1 MIRCTAGKALPLLLA
16 SCLCSTVVCFV
27 AMLHAVVL
35 YSCPNPVAHAKTH
48 LSFLIGMLSSCI
60 QLLSG
65 ICDWTASFCSLYC
78 LLCCSLYLQQQL
90 LQMLHGTSDNNST
103 QIYGA
108 WCREQGQSAVER
120 IQSKEEVAGDGE
132 SLVGLVCLAAVHAH
146 VCSQLGL
153 DKKLTKTVLDL
164 HHKVC
169 CPALACPALA
179 CPALPCPALPCP
191 ALPCPARN
199 QDCIVVIRRCLVLF
213 YLVRSSSV
221 RQFVQD
227 FTAQKFRCIHRSACW
242 NKLLFVML
250 YTFNMYILTASAS
263 QGWACL
269 LVLDSCP
276 SLCHCLVASLHAKTC
291 GPHADSSLASIL
303 QSEHT
308 PCQFL
313 VPDAAL
319 SC

>member
-1 MIRCTAGKALPLLLA
+1 M
-16 SCLCSTVVCFV
+16 
-27 AMLHAVVL
+27 
-35 YSCPNPVAHAKTH
+35 
-48 LSFLIGMLSSCI
+48 
-60 QLLSG
+60 
-65 ICDWTASFCSLYC
+65 
-78 LLCCSLYLQQQL
+78 
-90 LQMLHGTSDNNST
+90 
-103 QIYGA
+103 
-108 WCREQGQSAVER
+108 QSAVER

-146 VCSQLGL
+146 VCSQLGV

-169 CPALACPALA
+169 YPALLCITLPCPALP

-213 YLVRSSSV
+213 S
-221 RQFVQD
+221 FVHSGLSLNILLCTELQP
-227 FTAQKFRCIHRSACW
+227 AVHRSACW
-242 NKLLFVML
+242 NKLPFVM
-250 YTFNMYILTASAS
+250 MYLTVSRRR
-263 QGWACL
+263 ACL
-269 LVLDSCP
+269 VVLDSCP
-276 SLCHCLVASLHAKTC
+276 SLCHCLVASVDVKTC
-291 GPHADSSLASIL
+291 GPHADSSVASIL

-308 PCQFL
+308 SCQFL